1 MIRIQAVNQQDE
13 IVIDPP
19 LAELLD
25 MKWQWVD
32 FISPT
37 ADEISLL
44 GSHFRFHPLAIEDC
58 IHSLQRPKLDY
69 YDQATFMV
77 MHSLDAEHLEASEV
91 DFFLGENFI
100 VTFHFDDLDEVNYAW
115 DYFLH
120 LDKKDHLK
128 PLEVA
133 YKIMD
138 EMVDA
143 FFPLVENLEDR
154 LASIEGSERIKKADK
169 SIMEDTFEVRR
180 SLLKLRQ
187 IVVPTRDL
195 VYRIL
200 ESKRFIFQEQKRAY
214 FQDVYDHLIKLS
226 NMIDSNRELATDIR
240 DNYISLNSYRM
251 NNIMKTLTV
260 ITVIF
265 MPLTFIA
272 GLYGMNFV
280 NMPELETENGYFVVL
295 AVMILLGVG
304 MTVWFKWKGWFDND

>member
-19 LAELLD
+19 LNQLVD

-32 FISPT
+32 FNSPT

-58 IHSLQRPKLDY
+58 IHSLQRPKLEY
-69 YDQATFMV
+69 YDQTTFMV
-77 MHSLDAEHLEASEV
+77 MHSLDAEDLEASEV

-100 VTFHFDDLDEVNYAW
+100 VTFHFDDLDEINYAW

-180 SLLKLRQ
+180 NLLKLRQ

-214 FQDVYDHLIKLS
+214 FQDVHDHLIKLS

-272 GLYGMNFV
+272 GVYGMNFA
-280 NMPELETENGYFVVL
+280 NMPELETENGYFIVL
-295 AVMILLGVG
+295 AAMLFLGIG
-304 MTVWFKWKGWFDND
+304 MTAWFKWKGWFDND

>member
-1 MIRIQAVNQQDE
+1 MLRIQAVNQQDE
-13 IVIDPP
+13 LVIDPP
-19 LAELLD
+19 LSELGK

-32 FISPT
+32 FNSPT
-37 ADEISLL
+37 ADEVSLL

-58 IHSLQRPKLDY
+58 IHSLQRPKLEY
-69 YDQATFMV
+69 YDQTTFMV
-77 MHSLDAEHLEASEV
+77 MHSLDADHLEASEV

-154 LASIEGSERIKKADK
+154 LAAIEGSERIKKADK

-214 FQDVYDHLIKLS
+214 FQDVHDHLIKLS

-295 AVMILLGVG
+295 AIMILLGAG

>member
-1 MIRIQAVNQQDE
+1 MIRIQAVNQQDQ

-32 FISPT
+32 FNSPT

-69 YDQATFMV
+69 YDQTTFMV

>member
-1 MIRIQAVNQQDE
+1 MIRIQAVNQQNE
-13 IVIDPP
+13 VVIDPP
-19 LAELLD
+19 LEELAD

-32 FISPT
+32 FNIPT
-37 ADEISLL
+37 PDEISLL

-58 IHSLQRPKLDY
+58 IHSLQRPKLEY
-69 YDQATFMV
+69 YDNTTFMV
-77 MHSLDAEHLEASEV
+77 MHSLTAEDLEANEV

-100 VTFHFDDLDEVNYAW
+100 VTFHFEDLDEVNYAW

-120 LDKKDHLK
+120 LDKTDHLK

-143 FFPLVENLEDR
+143 FFPLVETLEDR

-180 SLLKLRQ
+180 RLLKLRQ

-214 FQDVYDHLIKLS
+214 FQDVHDHLIKLS

-272 GLYGMNFV
+272 GVYGMNFV
-280 NMPELETENGYFVVL
+280 NMPELRAENGYFIVL
-295 AVMILLGVG
+295 AIMLILGIG
-304 MTVWFKWKGWFDND
+304 MTAWFKWKGWFDND